1 MVKENFEI
9 QPFQMLQIDSK
20 YHDNSRNTMNA
31 RKTANPANSQYS
43 NYFENK
49 ILMYG
54 DIYSLCRLWLN
65 IKQIYYAFPF
75 PLVHVSFHRMEMYG
89 EIFKIPGDFQVFQVF
104 QVIFLIPGDFQEFQ
118 VFQSS

>member
-1 MVKENFEI
+1 MAKENFEI
-9 QPFQMLQIDSK
+9 QPFQMLQIDS
-20 YHDNSRNTMNA
+20 YHDNSRNTMNT

-43 NYFENK
+43 NYLEK
-49 ILMYG
+49 KL
-54 DIYSLCRLWLN
+54 
-65 IKQIYYAFPF
+65 
-75 PLVHVSFHRMEMYG
+75 MYG

>member
-20 YHDNSRNTMNA
+20 YHDNSRNTMNT

-43 NYFENK
+43 NYLENK
-49 ILMYG
+49 NL
-54 DIYSLCRLWLN
+54 
-65 IKQIYYAFPF
+65 
-75 PLVHVSFHRMEMYG
+75 MYG